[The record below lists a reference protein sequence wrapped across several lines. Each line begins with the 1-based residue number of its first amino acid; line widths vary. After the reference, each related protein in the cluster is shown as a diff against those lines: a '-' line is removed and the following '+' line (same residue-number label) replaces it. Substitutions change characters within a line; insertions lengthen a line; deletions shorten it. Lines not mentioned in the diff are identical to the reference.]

1 MSASTS
7 ATRGVILQ
15 PLSPKEIQA
24 RVRAGA
30 SPDVVAAEMGWE
42 LEKVERYAGPPLAE
56 RAYIADRAQ
65 SVDIRAGV
73 SLATSAEA
81 VLVAD
86 GVDPDSVEWDA
97 WRRDDAKWIVTV
109 SYARGAGNARA
120 SWTFDNAGKNLHPL
134 DETARHLMGVT
145 LADSEPEE
153 IDFITDDAPVSVVD
167 DSEII
172 ETLRQSQS
180 MSRPHL
186 VAVPSEPTETI
197 ALAREEII
205 EVVETVETV
214 EVIEVVETELITES
228 VPANVQETLDVPAAK
243 APAKKAAKPKAK
255 GRRASVP
262 SWDEILFGATRGDD
276 Q

>member
-1 MSASTS
+1 
-7 ATRGVILQ
+7 
-15 PLSPKEIQA
+15 
-24 RVRAGA
+24 
-30 SPDVVAAEMGWE
+30 MGWD
-42 LEKVERYAGPPLAE
+42 LDKVERYAGPPLAE

-65 SVDIRAGV
+65 QVQVRAGV
-73 SLATSAEA
+73 SLADSSQA
-81 VLVAD
+81 VLDAD
-86 GVDPDSVEWDA
+86 GVDGATVEWDS
-97 WRRDDAKWIVTV
+97 WRREDAKWIVTV

-120 SWTFDNAGKNLHPL
+120 NWTFDNAGSNLHPL

-145 LADSEPEE
+145 AAEPEPDE
-153 IDFITDDAPVSVVD
+153 IDFITDDAQVAVVD
-167 DSEII
+167 DAEII

-180 MSRPHL
+180 LNRPHL

-197 ALAREEII
+197 AIAREEI
-205 EVVETVETV
+205 V
-214 EVIEVVETELITES
+214 EVIEVVETIETIETEFI
-228 VPANVQETLDVPAAK
+228 VDTPASNVQETLDVPAAK